1 MLPPGAM
8 VSSGPGLLLKAMS
21 EFMAL
26 FYPGSVLLSTAPEAM
41 KGNADARGLGFHL
54 DSLGA

>member
-8 VSSGPGLLLKAMS
+8 VSSGPGLKAMS

-26 FYPGSVLLSTAPEAM
+26 FYPGSVLLSTAPEAI

-54 DSLGA
+54 DSLGV

>member
-8 VSSGPGLLLKAMS
+8 VSSGPGLLLKAVS

-26 FYPGSVLLSTAPEAM
+26 FYPGSVLLSMAPEVI
-41 KGNADARGLGFHL
+41 KGNADARGLGFL
-54 DSLGA
+54 LGSVGA

>member
-1 MLPPGAM
+1 M
-8 VSSGPGLLLKAMS
+8 VFYGPGLLLKAMS

-26 FYPGSVLLSTAPEAM
+26 FYPGSVLLSMAPEVI

-54 DSLGA
+54 GSVGA

>member
-1 MLPPGAM
+1 M

-26 FYPGSVLLSTAPEAM
+26 FYPGSVLLSTAPEAI
-41 KGNADARGLGFHL
+41 KSNADARGLGFHL